1 MPDID
6 VLSGLSPGDTA
17 TVAGL
22 HTAGDMRRRLQ
33 DMGLIEG
40 TTVRCLQR
48 SPLGDPTA
56 FLIRGAVIAL
66 RAADSAGVLIH
77 YRKGQ

>member
-6 VLSGLSPGDTA
+6 ALNRLPPGGAA
-17 TVAGL
+17 TVTGL
-22 HTAGDMRRRLQ
+22 AITGDMRRRLQ
-33 DMGLIEG
+33 DIGLIEG

-48 SPLGDPTA
+48 SPLRDPTA

-66 RAADSAGVLIH
+66 RAVDSAGVLIRYH
-77 YRKGQ
+77 DG